1 MPAKEREQ
9 MFEAQRKNIDQ
20 RIDNLVFSAYD
31 AGWNAAV
38 GILHATIKDKEAQ
51 GDTVAVEV
59 LKWALGEMAE
69 DSE

>member
-1 MPAKEREQ
+1 

-38 GILHATIKDKEAQ
+38 EIFAAAIKEKEKQ
-51 GDTVAVEV
+51 GDTIAVDV
-59 LKWALGEMAE
+59 LKWALGQLAE
-69 DSE
+69 GE

>member
-1 MPAKEREQ
+1 

-38 GILHATIKDKEAQ
+38 DIFGAAIKEKEQQ
-51 GDTVAVEV
+51 GDTIAVEV
-59 LKWALGEMAE
+59 LKWALAQLSEGE
-69 DSE
+69 

>member
-1 MPAKEREQ
+1 

-38 GILHATIKDKEAQ
+38 EIFGAAIKEKEEQ
-51 GDTVAVEV
+51 GDTIAVDV
-59 LKWALGEMAE
+59 LKWALGQLAE
-69 DSE
+69 GE